1 LPTEGEQLRLAI
13 AMMEL
18 ERGETP
24 VISADE
30 AGTARFLDETTLD
43 PSPPL

>member
-1 LPTEGEQLRLAI
+1 
-13 AMMEL
+13 MEF

-30 AGTARFLDETTLD
+30 ARTARFLDKTALD